1 MGRIS
6 KGVRPT
12 VINGDS
18 VLAIV
23 PARGGSKR
31 LPRKNV
37 LPLHGKPL
45 IVWSI
50 EAGLRS
56 KYVDKVIVSS
66 EDSEVLKIAQNLG
79 VPTIDRPLALARDDV
94 STFDVVEHALTT
106 IVEHFDI
113 LVLLQPTSPLRN
125 ETHIDEALSLIVNK
139 NASAIVS
146 VSVTEH
152 SPLWSNT
159 LPDDDN
165 MESFLDES
173 VANVRSQDL
182 PKFFQVNGAL
192 YICRT
197 KQLLHKKSFFL
208 KNDIFAYRMSRRDSI
223 DIDEYLDLKLAELIK
238 SDVK

>member
-1 MGRIS
+1 
-6 KGVRPT
+6 

-56 KYVDKVIVSS
+56 KYIDKVIVSS
-66 EDSEVLKIAQNLG
+66 ENSEVLEIARNLG
-79 VPTIDRPLALARDDV
+79 IPTIDRPLALAKDDV

-106 IVEHFDI
+106 IVEEFDI

-125 ETHIDEALSLIVNK
+125 ETHIDEALNLIINK

-165 MESFLDES
+165 MESFLKDN

-197 KQLLHKKSFFL
+197 KQLLHEKSFFP
-208 KNDIFAYRMSRRDSI
+208 KKDIFAYRMSRRDSI

-238 SDVK
+238 SDV

>member
-1 MGRIS
+1 M
-6 KGVRPT
+6 
-12 VINGDS
+12 INGDS

-56 KYVDKVIVSS
+56 KYIDKVIVSS
-66 EDSEVLKIAQNLG
+66 ENSEVLEIARNLG
-79 VPTIDRPLALARDDV
+79 IPTIDRPLALAKDDV

-106 IVEHFDI
+106 IVEEFDI

-125 ETHIDEALSLIVNK
+125 ETHIDEALNLIINK

-165 MESFLDES
+165 MESFLKDN

-197 KQLLHKKSFFL
+197 KQLLHEKSFFP
-208 KNDIFAYRMSRRDSI
+208 KKDIFAYRMSRRDSI

-238 SDVK
+238 SDV

>member
-1 MGRIS
+1 M
-6 KGVRPT
+6 
-12 VINGDS
+12 INGDS

-56 KYVDKVIVSS
+56 KYIDKVIVSS
-66 EDSEVLKIAQNLG
+66 EDSEVLEIARNLG
-79 VPTIDRPLALARDDV
+79 IPTIDRPLALAKDDV

-106 IVEHFDI
+106 IVEQFDI

-125 ETHIDEALSLIVNK
+125 ETHIDEALNLIINK

-165 MESFLDES
+165 MESFLKDN

-197 KQLLHKKSFFL
+197 KQLLHEKSFFL
-208 KNDIFAYRMSRRDSI
+208 KKDIFAYRMSRRDSI

-238 SDVK
+238 SDV